1 MNQIK
6 LIGGDRE
13 WSATYTFEEG
23 SVCVSSAYGSERA
36 AAKDDAQAEAI
47 ALGVFERII
56 KRSSP
61 ATKRAT
67 FKPGRAFAPRRG

>member
-1 MNQIK
+1 MNQI
-6 LIGGDRE
+6 IGGDRE
-13 WSATYTFEEG
+13 WSATYTFEED

-36 AAKDDAQAEAI
+36 PAKDDSQAETV

-61 ATKRAT
+61 VTKRAT
-67 FKPGRAFAPRRG
+67 FKSGRAFTPRRD